1 MRTKLKAGWLQYNIG
16 KTNKLFRKYKA
27 FYNKILNINKIFY
40 MHRIAGIPMHPE
52 TIKICHGKLNNYL
65 IQMDSLW
72 HVMIYDELAPEY
84 FKRHNIGTYLGTW
97 EKSVYVSFYR
107 SSKSEI
113 MSDRKSYQERKNQF
127 KNQVKSAPLRIKLT
141 DKIKSLF
148 GK

>member
-1 MRTKLKAGWLQYNIG
+1 
-16 KTNKLFRKYKA
+16 
-27 FYNKILNINKIFY
+27 

-52 TIKICHGKLNNYL
+52 TIKICHDKVNNYL
-65 IQMDSLW
+65 TQMDSLW
-72 HVMIYDELAPEY
+72 YVMTYDELAPET
-84 FKRHNIGTYLGTW
+84 FRRHNIGGYIPLGTW

-113 MSDRKSYQERKNQF
+113 MSDRKSCQERKNQF